1 MDALDR
7 DVVSSKYFAVALFS
21 MDAKTPV
28 RKSISNDDDMMVLQG
43 TCMKSALVSDSL
55 SLCEGLPTMRSSM
68 EVLSTYT
75 TCMKQGELY
84 RL

>member
-28 RKSISNDDDMMVLQG
+28 RKSISNDDDMMVLQE
-43 TCMKSALVSDSL
+43 TCMEICSGFRQSL
-55 SLCEGLPTMRSSM
+55 SLRRSTHH
-68 EVLSTYT
+68 EVQYGSVVN
-75 TCMKQGELY
+75 LY
-84 RL
+84 YMYETR